1 MDIGKNLS
9 TISKKLS
16 NYNAKLIPVIKN
28 RTVEEVK
35 EVYNCGF
42 REFGENRLDDY
53 FLHSDKFDDAVFHFI
68 APIQSRKIKVIFE
81 NFEFIHTVS
90 RFKEIDLISK
100 LDKKRKVL
108 LQINIDKDPNKSGI
122 DPDLIFF
129 IPLLNEPT
137 PGRTTILKFNNFWR
151 LLIIFTLQPIV
162 LYALLILCM
171 LLIPKFIKAPLSN
184 EAVTCSPLASKTSNS
199 RLSKFF
205 DTDLE

>member
-1 MDIGKNLS
+1 MDIEKNLN

-42 REFGENRLDDY
+42 REFGENRLEDY
-53 FLHSDKFDDAVFHFI
+53 FLHSNKFDDAVFHFI

-122 DPDLIFF
+122 DPDLIFEYF
-129 IPLLNEPT
+129 EYSKNSIDLPIGLMCIPNITSDPRVVFSKMQSINAELKKKYSEYVGELSMGMSDDYEIALDY
-137 PGRTTILKFNNFWR
+137 GATIIRVGSK
-151 LLIIFTLQPIV
+151 IFT
-162 LYALLILCM
+162 
-171 LLIPKFIKAPLSN
+171 
-184 EAVTCSPLASKTSNS
+184 
-199 RLSKFF
+199 
-205 DTDLE
+205 

>member
-1 MDIGKNLS
+1 MDIEKNLN

-108 LQINIDKDPNKSGI
+108 LQINIDKDTNKSGI
-122 DPDLIFF
+122 DPDLIFEYF
-129 IPLLNEPT
+129 EYSKNSIDLPIGLMCIPNIQSDPRVVFSKMQSINAELKKKYSEYVGELSMGMSDDYEIALDY
-137 PGRTTILKFNNFWR
+137 GATIIRVGSK
-151 LLIIFTLQPIV
+151 IFT
-162 LYALLILCM
+162 
-171 LLIPKFIKAPLSN
+171 
-184 EAVTCSPLASKTSNS
+184 
-199 RLSKFF
+199 
-205 DTDLE
+205 

>member
-1 MDIGKNLS
+1 MDIAKNLN

-122 DPDLIFF
+122 DPDLIYEYFEYSKNSIDLPIGLMC
-129 IPLLNEPT
+129 IPNIQSDSRVVFSKMQGINDELKKKYSDYVGELSMGMSDDYEIALDY
-137 PGRTTILKFNNFWR
+137 GATIVRVGSK
-151 LLIIFTLQPIV
+151 IF
-162 LYALLILCM
+162 
-171 LLIPKFIKAPLSN
+171 K
-184 EAVTCSPLASKTSNS
+184 
-199 RLSKFF
+199 
-205 DTDLE
+205 

>member
-1 MDIGKNLS
+1 MDIEKNLS

-81 NFEFIHTVS
+81 NFEFIHTIS

-108 LQINIDKDPNKSGI
+108 LQINIDKDLNKSGI
-122 DPDLIFF
+122 DPDLIFEYF
-129 IPLLNEPT
+129 EYSKNSIDLPIGLMCIPNIQSDPRVVFSKMQSINAELKKKYSEYVGELSMGMSDDYEIALDY
-137 PGRTTILKFNNFWR
+137 GATIIRVGSK
-151 LLIIFTLQPIV
+151 IFT
-162 LYALLILCM
+162 
-171 LLIPKFIKAPLSN
+171 
-184 EAVTCSPLASKTSNS
+184 
-199 RLSKFF
+199 
-205 DTDLE
+205 

>member
-1 MDIGKNLS
+1 MDIEKNLS

-68 APIQSRKIKVIFE
+68 APIQSRKIKVIFD

-122 DPDLIFF
+122 DPDLIFEYF
-129 IPLLNEPT
+129 EYSKNSIDLPIGLMCIPNIQSDPRVVFSKMQSINAELKKKYSEYEGELSMGMSDDYEIALDY
-137 PGRTTILKFNNFWR
+137 GATIIRVGSK
-151 LLIIFTLQPIV
+151 IFT
-162 LYALLILCM
+162 
-171 LLIPKFIKAPLSN
+171 
-184 EAVTCSPLASKTSNS
+184 
-199 RLSKFF
+199 
-205 DTDLE
+205 

>member
-1 MDIGKNLS
+1 MDIEKNLN

-28 RTVEEVK
+28 RTVDEVK

-53 FLHSDKFDDAVFHFI
+53 FLHSEKFDDAVFHFI

-81 NFEFIHTVS
+81 NFEFIHTIS

-122 DPDLIFF
+122 DPDLIFEYF
-129 IPLLNEPT
+129 EYSKNSIDLPIGLMCIPNIQSDPRVVFSKMQSINSELKKKYSEYVGELSMGMSDDYEIALDY
-137 PGRTTILKFNNFWR
+137 GATIIRVGSK
-151 LLIIFTLQPIV
+151 IFT
-162 LYALLILCM
+162 
-171 LLIPKFIKAPLSN
+171 
-184 EAVTCSPLASKTSNS
+184 
-199 RLSKFF
+199 
-205 DTDLE
+205 

>member
-1 MDIGKNLS
+1 MDIEKNLS

-100 LDKKRKVL
+100 LDKKKKVL

-122 DPDLIFF
+122 DPDLIFEYF
-129 IPLLNEPT
+129 EYSKNSIDLPIGLMCIPNIQSDPRVVFSKMQSINAELKKKYSEYVGELSMGMSDDYEIALDY
-137 PGRTTILKFNNFWR
+137 GATIIRVGSK
-151 LLIIFTLQPIV
+151 IFT
-162 LYALLILCM
+162 
-171 LLIPKFIKAPLSN
+171 
-184 EAVTCSPLASKTSNS
+184 
-199 RLSKFF
+199 
-205 DTDLE
+205 

>member
-1 MDIGKNLS
+1 MDIEKNLS

-28 RTVEEVK
+28 RTIEEVK
-35 EVYNCGF
+35 EGYNCGF

-122 DPDLIFF
+122 DPDLIFEYF
-129 IPLLNEPT
+129 EYSKNSIDLPIGLMCIPNIQSDPRVVFSKMQSINAELKKKYSEYVGELSMGMSDDYEIALDY
-137 PGRTTILKFNNFWR
+137 GATIIRVGSK
-151 LLIIFTLQPIV
+151 IFT
-162 LYALLILCM
+162 
-171 LLIPKFIKAPLSN
+171 
-184 EAVTCSPLASKTSNS
+184 
-199 RLSKFF
+199 
-205 DTDLE
+205 

>member
-1 MDIGKNLS
+1 MDIEKNLS

-28 RTVEEVK
+28 RTIEEVK

-42 REFGENRLDDY
+42 REFGENRIDDY
-53 FLHSDKFDDAVFHFI
+53 FLHSEKFDDAVFHFI

-122 DPDLIFF
+122 DPDLIFEYF
-129 IPLLNEPT
+129 EYSKNSIDLPIGLMCIPNIQSDPRVVFSKMQSINAELKKKYSEYVGELSMGMSDDYEIALDY
-137 PGRTTILKFNNFWR
+137 GATIIRVGSK
-151 LLIIFTLQPIV
+151 IFT
-162 LYALLILCM
+162 
-171 LLIPKFIKAPLSN
+171 
-184 EAVTCSPLASKTSNS
+184 
-199 RLSKFF
+199 
-205 DTDLE
+205 

>member
-1 MDIGKNLS
+1 MDIEKNLS

-122 DPDLIFF
+122 DPDLIFEYF
-129 IPLLNEPT
+129 EYSKNSIDLPIGLMCIPNIQSDPRVVFSKMQSINAE
-137 PGRTTILKFNNFWR
+137 LKKKYSEYVGE
-151 LLIIFTLQPIV
+151 LSMGMSDDYEI
-162 LYALLILCM
+162 AL
-171 LLIPKFIKAPLSN
+171 
-184 EAVTCSPLASKTSNS
+184 
-199 RLSKFF
+199 
-205 DTDLE
+205 D

>member
-1 MDIGKNLS
+1 MDIEKNLS

-53 FLHSDKFDDAVFHFI
+53 FLHSDKFNDAVFHFI

-122 DPDLIFF
+122 DPDLIFEYF
-129 IPLLNEPT
+129 EYSKNSIDLPIGLMCIPNIQSDPRVVFSKMQSINAELKKKYSEYVGELSMGMSDDYEIALDY
-137 PGRTTILKFNNFWR
+137 GATIIRVGSK
-151 LLIIFTLQPIV
+151 IFT
-162 LYALLILCM
+162 
-171 LLIPKFIKAPLSN
+171 
-184 EAVTCSPLASKTSNS
+184 
-199 RLSKFF
+199 
-205 DTDLE
+205 

>member
-1 MDIGKNLS
+1 MDIEKNLS

-90 RFKEIDLISK
+90 RLKEIDLISK

-122 DPDLIFF
+122 DPDLIFEYF
-129 IPLLNEPT
+129 EYSKNSIDLPIGLMCIPNIQSDPRVVFSKMQSINAELKKKYSEYLGELSM
-137 PGRTTILKFNNFWR
+137 GMSDDYEIALDYGATIIRVGSK
-151 LLIIFTLQPIV
+151 IFT
-162 LYALLILCM
+162 
-171 LLIPKFIKAPLSN
+171 
-184 EAVTCSPLASKTSNS
+184 
-199 RLSKFF
+199 
-205 DTDLE
+205 

>member
-1 MDIGKNLS
+1 MDIEKNLN

-122 DPDLIFF
+122 DPDLIFEYF
-129 IPLLNEPT
+129 EYSKNCIGLPIGLMCIPNIQSDPRVVFSKMQSINAELKKKYSEYVGELSMGMSDDYEIALDY
-137 PGRTTILKFNNFWR
+137 GATIIRVGSK
-151 LLIIFTLQPIV
+151 IFT
-162 LYALLILCM
+162 
-171 LLIPKFIKAPLSN
+171 
-184 EAVTCSPLASKTSNS
+184 
-199 RLSKFF
+199 
-205 DTDLE
+205 

>member
-1 MDIGKNLS
+1 MDIEKNLN

-108 LQINIDKDPNKSGI
+108 LQINIDKDPSKSGI
-122 DPDLIFF
+122 DPDLIFEYF
-129 IPLLNEPT
+129 EYSKNSIDLPIGLMCIPNIQSDPRVVFSKMQSINAELKKKYSEYVGELSMGMSDDYEIALDY
-137 PGRTTILKFNNFWR
+137 GATIIRVGSK
-151 LLIIFTLQPIV
+151 IFT
-162 LYALLILCM
+162 
-171 LLIPKFIKAPLSN
+171 
-184 EAVTCSPLASKTSNS
+184 
-199 RLSKFF
+199 
-205 DTDLE
+205 

>member
-1 MDIGKNLS
+1 MDIEKNLS

-68 APIQSRKIKVIFE
+68 APIQSKKIKVIFK
-81 NFEFIHTVS
+81 NFEYIHTVS

-122 DPDLIFF
+122 DPDLIFEYF
-129 IPLLNEPT
+129 EYSRNSIDLPIGLMCIPNIQSDPRVVFSKMQSINAELKKKYSEYVGELSMGMSDDYEIALDY
-137 PGRTTILKFNNFWR
+137 GATIIRVGSK
-151 LLIIFTLQPIV
+151 IIT
-162 LYALLILCM
+162 
-171 LLIPKFIKAPLSN
+171 
-184 EAVTCSPLASKTSNS
+184 
-199 RLSKFF
+199 
-205 DTDLE
+205 

>member
-1 MDIGKNLS
+1 MDIEKNLN

-122 DPDLIFF
+122 DPDLIYEYFEYSKNSIDLPIGLMC
-129 IPLLNEPT
+129 IPNIQSDPRVVFSKMQSINAKLKKKYSEYVGELSMGMSDDYEIALDY
-137 PGRTTILKFNNFWR
+137 GATIIRVGSK
-151 LLIIFTLQPIV
+151 IFT
-162 LYALLILCM
+162 
-171 LLIPKFIKAPLSN
+171 
-184 EAVTCSPLASKTSNS
+184 
-199 RLSKFF
+199 
-205 DTDLE
+205 

>member
-1 MDIGKNLS
+1 MDIEKNLN

-122 DPDLIFF
+122 DPDLIFEYF
-129 IPLLNEPT
+129 EYSKNSIDLPIGLMCIPNIQSDSRVVFSKMQGINDELKKKYSDYVGELSMGMSDDYEIALDY
-137 PGRTTILKFNNFWR
+137 GATIIRVGSK
-151 LLIIFTLQPIV
+151 IFT
-162 LYALLILCM
+162 
-171 LLIPKFIKAPLSN
+171 
-184 EAVTCSPLASKTSNS
+184 
-199 RLSKFF
+199 
-205 DTDLE
+205 

>member
-1 MDIGKNLS
+1 MDIEKNLS

-42 REFGENRLDDY
+42 REFGENRLDDF

-81 NFEFIHTVS
+81 NFQFIHTVS

-122 DPDLIFF
+122 DPDLIFEYF
-129 IPLLNEPT
+129 EYSKNSIDLPIGLMCIPNIQSDPRVVFSKMQSINAELKKKYSEYVGELSMGMSDDYEIALDY
-137 PGRTTILKFNNFWR
+137 GATIIRVGSK
-151 LLIIFTLQPIV
+151 IFT
-162 LYALLILCM
+162 
-171 LLIPKFIKAPLSN
+171 
-184 EAVTCSPLASKTSNS
+184 
-199 RLSKFF
+199 
-205 DTDLE
+205 

>member
-1 MDIGKNLS
+1 MDIEKNLS

-122 DPDLIFF
+122 DPDLIFEYF
-129 IPLLNEPT
+129 EYSKNSIDLPIGLMCIPNIQSDPRVVFSKMQSINAELKKKYSEYLGELSM
-137 PGRTTILKFNNFWR
+137 GMSDDYEIALDYGATIIRVGSK
-151 LLIIFTLQPIV
+151 IFT
-162 LYALLILCM
+162 
-171 LLIPKFIKAPLSN
+171 
-184 EAVTCSPLASKTSNS
+184 
-199 RLSKFF
+199 
-205 DTDLE
+205 

>member
-1 MDIGKNLS
+1 MDIEKNLS

-100 LDKKRKVL
+100 LDIKKKVL

-122 DPDLIFF
+122 DPDLIFEYF
-129 IPLLNEPT
+129 EYSKNSIDLPIGLMCIPNIQSDPRVVFSKMQSINAELKKKYSEYVGELSMGMSDDYEIALDY
-137 PGRTTILKFNNFWR
+137 GATIIRVGSK
-151 LLIIFTLQPIV
+151 IFT
-162 LYALLILCM
+162 
-171 LLIPKFIKAPLSN
+171 
-184 EAVTCSPLASKTSNS
+184 
-199 RLSKFF
+199 
-205 DTDLE
+205 

>member
-1 MDIGKNLS
+1 MDIEKNLS

-28 RTVEEVK
+28 RTIEEVK

-90 RFKEIDLISK
+90 RYKEIDLISK

-122 DPDLIFF
+122 DPDLIFEYF
-129 IPLLNEPT
+129 EYSKNSIDLPIGLMCIPNIQSDPRVVFSKMQSINAELKKKYSEYVGELSMGMSDDYEIALDY
-137 PGRTTILKFNNFWR
+137 GATIIRVGSK
-151 LLIIFTLQPIV
+151 IFT
-162 LYALLILCM
+162 
-171 LLIPKFIKAPLSN
+171 
-184 EAVTCSPLASKTSNS
+184 
-199 RLSKFF
+199 
-205 DTDLE
+205 

>member
-1 MDIGKNLS
+1 MCIRDS
-9 TISKKLS
+9 
-16 NYNAKLIPVIKN
+16 YNAKLIPVIKN

-122 DPDLIFF
+122 DPDLIFEYF
-129 IPLLNEPT
+129 EYSKNSIDLPIGLMCIPNIQSDPRVVFSKMQSINTELKKKYSEYVGELSMGMSDDYEIALDY
-137 PGRTTILKFNNFWR
+137 GATIIRVGSK
-151 LLIIFTLQPIV
+151 IFT
-162 LYALLILCM
+162 
-171 LLIPKFIKAPLSN
+171 
-184 EAVTCSPLASKTSNS
+184 
-199 RLSKFF
+199 
-205 DTDLE
+205 

>member
-1 MDIGKNLS
+1 MDIAKNLN

-122 DPDLIFF
+122 DPDLIYEYFEYSKNSIDLPIGLMC
-129 IPLLNEPT
+129 IPNIQSDSRVVFSKMQGINDELKKKYSDYVGELSMGMSDDYEIALDY
-137 PGRTTILKFNNFWR
+137 GATIIRVGSK
-151 LLIIFTLQPIV
+151 IFT
-162 LYALLILCM
+162 
-171 LLIPKFIKAPLSN
+171 
-184 EAVTCSPLASKTSNS
+184 
-199 RLSKFF
+199 
-205 DTDLE
+205 

>member
-1 MDIGKNLS
+1 MDIEKNLN

-68 APIQSRKIKVIFE
+68 APIQSRKIKAIFE

-122 DPDLIFF
+122 DPDLIFEYF
-129 IPLLNEPT
+129 EYSKNSIDLPIGLMCIPNIQSDPRVVFSKMQSINAELKKKYSEYAGELSMGMSDDYEIALDY
-137 PGRTTILKFNNFWR
+137 GATIIRVGSK
-151 LLIIFTLQPIV
+151 IFT
-162 LYALLILCM
+162 
-171 LLIPKFIKAPLSN
+171 
-184 EAVTCSPLASKTSNS
+184 
-199 RLSKFF
+199 
-205 DTDLE
+205 

>member
-1 MDIGKNLS
+1 MDIAKNLN

-122 DPDLIFF
+122 DPDLIFEYF
-129 IPLLNEPT
+129 EYSKNSIDLPIGLMCIPNIQSDSRVVFSKMQGINDELKKKYSDYVGELSMGMSDDYEIALDY
-137 PGRTTILKFNNFWR
+137 GATIIRVGSK
-151 LLIIFTLQPIV
+151 IFT
-162 LYALLILCM
+162 
-171 LLIPKFIKAPLSN
+171 
-184 EAVTCSPLASKTSNS
+184 
-199 RLSKFF
+199 
-205 DTDLE
+205 